1 MVEICL
7 NLLHFPN
14 ATSPPVVPVSTLVK
28 LEHSI
33 TVGCSLYLS
42 AHMQSISS
50 LSVTSPVRLLTVA
63 VWFIP
68 FMMLPWYLWF
78 IGSRAYHRYQIHEC
92 PSPVVRP
99 QYLQSLHQHIQP
111 TIGFKHSIDTSSMV
125 GWIWGCQTCK
135 YRGFIACGYLVKTSV
150 FLS

>member
-1 MVEICL
+1 MIEL
-7 NLLHFPN
+7 RPNLLHLRNSP
-14 ATSPPVVPVSTLVK
+14 SPPVAPPSTLVK

-33 TVGCSLYLS
+33 TVECSLYLS

-50 LSVTSPVRLLTVA
+50 LSGTSPVKLLTVA

-78 IGSRAYHRYQIHEC
+78 IGSRTCHRYQIHEC
-92 PSPVVRP
+92 SSPVVRP
-99 QYLQSLHQHIQP
+99 QDLQSLHQRIQP

-125 GWIWGCQTCK
+125 GWICGCQTCK
-135 YRGFIACGYLVKTSV
+135 YRRSIVYCYLVKTSV